1 MVVVCVRFAGVTS
14 AETIRDG
21 ERGPLVPIITSS
33 NNEAISIRLLVVVVL
48 ARGWVK
54 LEIVAV
60 AERVYKRVAISV
72 EIACLTPFFG
82 EERTEDVTS
91 CVFDRQNRLGLI
103 LKLPKE
109 GEVTIAILPCCE
121 QELPFADAIR
131 PWQMIR

>member
-33 NNEAISIRLLVVVVL
+33 NDKAISIRLLVVVVL

-72 EIACLTPFFG
+72 EIACLTPFFR
-82 EERTEDVTS
+82 EKSTENVAS
-91 CVFDRQNRLGLI
+91 SIFDRQYRFRLI

-109 GEVTIAILPCCE
+109 GKVTATIVPCRE
-121 QELPFADAIR
+121 QQFPLA
-131 PWQMIR
+131 

>member
-72 EIACLTPFFG
+72 EIACLSPFFRK
-82 EERTEDVTS
+82 ERPKDVTS
-91 CVFDRQNRLGLI
+91 CILDRQYRLRLI

-109 GEVTIAILPCCE
+109 GQVTVAILPCREE
-121 QELPFADAIR
+121 QLPLAETVR
-131 PWQMIR
+131 PR